1 MEDILLQTEEVTDT
15 SNTLF
20 EEKIE
25 EGKDVV
31 QQLIDEGVIENGE
44 TESKQSDTVSGG
56 NVNYNI
62 YYNQTVSMNRED
74 PEVVEP
80 VIVSS
85 NILDK
90 PVNEYTVT
98 ESLFLFSI
106 VIALFVLFV
115 LLVRRSVFKW
125 K

>member
-1 MEDILLQTEEVTDT
+1 MEDILIQTEEETEV
-15 SNTLF
+15 SNNLV

-25 EGKDVV
+25 DSNDVV
-31 QQLIDEGVIENGE
+31 QQLIDEGVIEDGE
-44 TESKQSDTVSGG
+44 TESKQPDTVSGG

-62 YYNQTVSMNRED
+62 YYNQTVSMNE
-74 PEVVEP
+74 EVPDEVEP